1 MVVVVTAVYPHMLVV
16 VPMVIAV
23 VVTLARS
30 RDDTS
35 RADHGK
41 AQKEAADYGS
51 CYIFHGKSWCPKSR
65 VSSVG

>member
-1 MVVVVTAVYPHMLVV
+1 MIVVVTAVHPHMLVV

-30 RDDTS
+30 SDHAS
-35 RADHGK
+35 RADYGE

-51 CYIFHGKSWCPKSR
+51 CYIFHDKSWCSKGR